1 MHGGND
7 GNCRGH
13 RRSHRQPGR
22 LGSVAGMKL
31 LLDTHIWLWSIGE
44 PNKLSRR
51 VARELDN
58 RENQLWL
65 SPISIW
71 EAMLLHSRGRVNL
84 SLDFSNWVTGAM
96 NRIPLTEAPLN
107 FEVALVLSAVSL
119 PHSDPADLV
128 LAVIAKAFGLT
139 LVTSDRNLIRTEGI
153 SVLANS

>member
-1 MHGGND
+1 
-7 GNCRGH
+7 
-13 RRSHRQPGR
+13 
-22 LGSVAGMKL
+22 MKL

-71 EAMLLHSRGRVNL
+71 EAMLLHRRGRVNL
-84 SLDFSNWVTGAM
+84 SLDFANWVTGAM

-119 PHSDPADLV
+119 PHSDPADLF
-128 LAVIAKAFGLT
+128 LAATAKAFGLT